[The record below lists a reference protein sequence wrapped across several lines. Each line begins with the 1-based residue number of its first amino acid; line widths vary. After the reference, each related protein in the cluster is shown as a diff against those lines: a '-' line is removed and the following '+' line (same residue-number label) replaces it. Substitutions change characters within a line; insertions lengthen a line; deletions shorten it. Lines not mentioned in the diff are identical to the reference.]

1 MLRKSLLLGLFA
13 VLFAWPQSQSYAQGA
28 GTVVTPTIVV
38 LDIGAI
44 RRDAASVKSIR
55 DQIVSFQGTLQG
67 DIQKEQE
74 ALSAAQ
80 QNLAKKQTLLSPEA
94 FAEER
99 QKFEQRVV
107 GVQQMVQNRRRNLE
121 GSQGKAMLQVERAL
135 NEIVANMA
143 AKNGYSVVLRRAQ
156 VVIVD
161 TSLDITAAV
170 LHELNAKL
178 PTVAVEPPAK

>member
-1 MLRKSLLLGLFA
+1 MLKKIIVIGLFA
-13 VLFAWPQSQSYAQGA
+13 VLFAWPQSQLRAQGA
-28 GTVVTPTIVV
+28 GAIVTPTIVV

-55 DQIVSFQGTLQG
+55 DQIVNFQGALQG

-74 ALSAAQ
+74 ALSTAQ
-80 QNLAKKQTLLSPEA
+80 QDLAKKQALLSPEA

-121 GSQGKAMLQVERAL
+121 GSQSKAMLQVERVL

-143 AKNGYSVVLRRAQ
+143 AKNGYSLVLRRTQ

-161 TSLDITAAV
+161 TALDITTAV
-170 LHELNAKL
+170 LTELNAKL
-178 PTVAVEPPAK
+178 PTVNVEPPAK

>member
-1 MLRKSLLLGLFA
+1 MLKKIIVIGFFA
-13 VLFAWPQSQSYAQGA
+13 VMFAWPQSSLRAQGA
-28 GTVVTPTIVV
+28 GAVVTPTIVV

-55 DQIVSFQGTLQG
+55 EQIVNFQGNLQG

-74 ALSAAQ
+74 ALSTAQ
-80 QNLAKKQTLLSPEA
+80 QSLAKKQTLLTPEA

-107 GVQQMVQNRRRNLE
+107 GVQQMVQTRRQNLE

-135 NEIVANMA
+135 NEIVANMSS
-143 AKNGYSVVLRRAQ
+143 KNGYSVVLRRSQ

-161 TSLDITAAV
+161 TALDITTAV
-170 LHELNAKL
+170 LEELNAKL
-178 PTVAVEPPAK
+178 PTVTVEPPAK

>member
-1 MLRKSLLLGLFA
+1 MLKKIFVIGLLA
-13 VLFAWPQSQSYAQGA
+13 VLFAWPQSQLQAQGA
-28 GTVVTPTIVV
+28 GSVVTPTIVV
-38 LDIGAI
+38 LDISAI
-44 RRDAASVKSIR
+44 RRDALSVKSIR
-55 DQIVSFQGTLQG
+55 DQIVKFQGALQG

-74 ALSAAQ
+74 ALSSAQ
-80 QNLAKKQTLLSPEA
+80 QALAKKQTLLSPEA

-107 GVQQMVQNRRRNLE
+107 GVQQMVQNRRQNLE
-121 GSQGKAMLQVERAL
+121 GSQGKAMLQVERSL

-143 AKNGYSVVLRRAQ
+143 AKNGYSVVLRRSQ

-170 LHELNAKL
+170 LAELNAKL
-178 PTVAVEPPAK
+178 PTVNVEPPAK

>member
-1 MLRKSLLLGLFA
+1 MLKKIIVIGLFA
-13 VLFAWPQSQSYAQGA
+13 ILFAWPQSQLHAQGA
-28 GTVVTPTIVV
+28 GSVVTPTIVV

-55 DQIVSFQGTLQG
+55 DQIVKFQSALQG

-74 ALSAAQ
+74 ALSKAQ
-80 QNLAKKQTLLSPEA
+80 QDLAKKQALLSPEA
-94 FAEER
+94 FADER

-121 GSQGKAMLQVERAL
+121 ASQSKAMLQVERSL

-143 AKNGYSVVLRRAQ
+143 AKNGYSVVLRRTQ

-161 TSLDITAAV
+161 TALDITDTI
-170 LHELNAKL
+170 LKELNVKL
-178 PTVAVEPPAK
+178 PTVNVEPPAK

>member
-1 MLRKSLLLGLFA
+1 MLRNSLILALLA
-13 VLFAWPQSQSYAQGA
+13 VMVTWPQSSPDAQGA
-28 GTVVTPTIVV
+28 GSAVTPTIVV

-55 DQIVSFQGTLQG
+55 DQIVNFQGSLQG

-74 ALSAAQ
+74 ALSTAQ
-80 QNLAKKQTLLSPEA
+80 QDLAKKQALLSPEA

-107 GVQQMVQNRRRNLE
+107 GVQQMVENRRRNLE
-121 GSQGKAMLQVERAL
+121 SSQGKAMLQVERAL

-143 AKNGYSVVLRRAQ
+143 AKNGYSVVLRRSQ

-161 TSLDITAAV
+161 TALDITEPV
-170 LHELNAKL
+170 LQELNAKL
-178 PTVAVEPPAK
+178 PTVTVEPPAK